1 MLSTRTRTDETLGNV
16 LFFWCI
22 ELLCCLCTI
31 FLSVGFFVTIHWF
44 GFECHFNYIFIYL
57 FIFFLVYYFYFYF
70 GFLFS
75 MLFFFFFFAVASLHS
90 LTQACISILTLVFC
104 YSVGAVL
111 IFLWDLLSLFF
122 SWHSALVVFFALRF
136 TWLVLYVSVVFS
148 VVFIACGTFYLFIS
162 LLSILLF

>member
-57 FIFFLVYYFYFYF
+57 FFFFWYTISTFTLVSYFLCF
-70 GFLFS
+70 
-75 MLFFFFFFAVASLHS
+75 FFFFFFAVASLHS

>member
-1 MLSTRTRTDETLGNV
+1 MLSTRTLTDETLGNV

-57 FIFFLVYYFYFYF
+57 FIYFCILFLLLLWFPTFYA
-70 GFLFS
+70 
-75 MLFFFFFFAVASLHS
+75 FFFFFFAVASLNS
-90 LTQACISILTLVFC
+90 LTQACISILTLVFW

-111 IFLWDLLSLFF
+111 IFLSDLLSLFF

-136 TWLVLYVSVVFS
+136 TWLVFYVSAVFS

>member
-57 FIFFLVYYFYFYF
+57 FFFFGILFLLLLWFPIFYA
-70 GFLFS
+70 
-75 MLFFFFFFAVASLHS
+75 FFFFAVASLHS

>member
-57 FIFFLVYYFYFYF
+57 FFFWYTISTFTLVSYF
-70 GFLFS
+70 LC
-75 MLFFFFFFAVASLHS
+75 FFFFFAVASLHS

-111 IFLWDLLSLFF
+111 IFLSDLLSLFF